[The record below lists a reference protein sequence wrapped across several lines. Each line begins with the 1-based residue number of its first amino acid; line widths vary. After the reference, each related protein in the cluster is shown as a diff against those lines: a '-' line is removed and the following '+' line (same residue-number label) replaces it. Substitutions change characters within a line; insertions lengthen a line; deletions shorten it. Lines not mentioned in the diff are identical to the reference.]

1 MQGQKPGK
9 PGRGP
14 VVPQECEECGTGF
27 QIGGPI
33 WTPPLANKAFV
44 QKLLDAV
51 GPESTYA
58 PGIGLATRPRINGM
72 MTAVLEEVET
82 PLYHDL
88 PSMCG
93 ILHCTCPPMEQFHA
107 ALVNAGYVLYIRLH
121 TNMAHLVGLVGGLI
135 YALSQHL
142 WRSRVFSF
150 PLEYSVIV
158 SHRQVVFPSL
168 TNTIKLYVVFFC
180 FFLFSQLCCV
190 AVAL

>member
-107 ALVNAGYVLYIRLH
+107 ALVNAGYVLCIRLH
-121 TNMAHLVGLVGGLI
+121 TNMAQLVGLI
-135 YALSQHL
+135 YAGEYTRSISAFVAQSCLL
-142 WRSRVFSF
+142 FPPRILCYCLAPTSRV
-150 PLEYSVIV
+150 
-158 SHRQVVFPSL
+158 SL
-168 TNTIKLYVVFFC
+168 SNQHK
-180 FFLFSQLCCV
+180 
-190 AVAL
+190 